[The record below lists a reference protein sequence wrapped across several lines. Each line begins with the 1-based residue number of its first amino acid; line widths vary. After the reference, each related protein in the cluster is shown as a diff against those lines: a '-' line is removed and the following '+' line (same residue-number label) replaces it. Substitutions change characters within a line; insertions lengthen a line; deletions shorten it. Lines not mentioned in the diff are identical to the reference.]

1 MSPRQVA
8 LIHGWGGSHA
18 ATFTADGWDDAL
30 RAAGFEPVG
39 IDLPGHGP
47 RGGSHDPADYAD
59 LASALAAMLPA
70 GLLGCI
76 GFSLGTKLLL
86 ELDIRQ
92 PGENGRLVLGGIGD
106 NIFVPEAAGP
116 IVAAAL
122 RGDTAET
129 APPPVRALLDYSRK
143 SGSDPLCLAAVLER
157 EPNPRI
163 SEERLVAARAPILLV
178 NSVDDNVAMPDMRL
192 RAALPHAEYLQL
204 DGPDHVG
211 LTSDQRF
218 RQAAVDFMS
227 RP

>member
-18 ATFTADGWDDAL
+18 ATFAADGWDDAL

-39 IDLPGHGP
+39 IDLPGHGL

-59 LASALAAMLPA
+59 LASALAATLPA

-76 GFSLGTKLLL
+76 GFSLGTKVLL
-86 ELDIRQ
+86 ELEIRQ
-92 PGENGRLVLGGIGD
+92 PGQNGRLVLGGIGD

-116 IVAAAL
+116 AVAAAL
-122 RGDTAET
+122 RGEVAET
-129 APPPVRALLDYSRK
+129 MAPQVRALLDYSRK

-163 SEERLVAARAPILLV
+163 SAARLAAARAPILLV
-178 NSVDDNVAMPDMRL
+178 NSADDDVAMPDTHL

-204 DGPDHVG
+204 DGSDHIG
-211 LTSDQRF
+211 LTSDRRF